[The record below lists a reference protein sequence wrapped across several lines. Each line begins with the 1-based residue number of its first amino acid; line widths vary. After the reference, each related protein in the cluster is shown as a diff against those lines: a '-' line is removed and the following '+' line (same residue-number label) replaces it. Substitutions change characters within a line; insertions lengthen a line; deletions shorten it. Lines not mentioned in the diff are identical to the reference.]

1 MMIILGLFLL
11 VMMLLGI
18 LSLLF
23 FNQYIQ
29 VFGPVKND
37 INTSKKIVAFS
48 FDDGPNEPYTSEII
62 NLLNKYNAKA
72 TFFIVGENALKSP
85 YTIELINKNNHEI
98 GCHGYS
104 HKFSKYLFEPSLEKE
119 LIDCKKLLKSLGTKN
134 IKLVRTPWIMKNP
147 FVFKGIRNAGFSFI
161 TGGRY
166 SSLLEPLGASAQN
179 IVKSLAKRVKPGD
192 IIIFH
197 DGKENVG
204 GDRSQTVEAVNMML
218 GYLYDRDYKVVTVS
232 KLLEIEKIT

>member
-1 MMIILGLFLL
+1 MILITIFLSFLL
-11 VMMLLGI
+11 FAGI

-29 VFGPVKND
+29 VFGPVKNN
-37 INTSKKIVAFS
+37 IKTNKKIVAFS

-62 NLLNKYNAKA
+62 KLLNKYNAKA
-72 TFFIVGENALKSP
+72 TFFIVGENAQKSP
-85 YTIELINKNNHEI
+85 KTVKHISKHNHEI
-98 GCHGYS
+98 GCHAYS
-104 HKFSKYLFEPSLEKE
+104 HKFSKYFFEPTLEKE
-119 LIDCKKLLKSLGTKN
+119 LLSSRQLLKSLGAKN

-161 TGGRY
+161 TGGKY
-166 SSLLEPLGASAQN
+166 SSLFEPLGASSDY
-179 IVKSLAKRVKPGD
+179 IYSSISKRVKPGD

-204 GDRSQTVEAVNMML
+204 GDRSRTVEAVSMVL
-218 GYLYDRDYKVVTVS
+218 DYLYSRNYKVVTVS
-232 KLLEIEKIT
+232 QLLEIEKIA